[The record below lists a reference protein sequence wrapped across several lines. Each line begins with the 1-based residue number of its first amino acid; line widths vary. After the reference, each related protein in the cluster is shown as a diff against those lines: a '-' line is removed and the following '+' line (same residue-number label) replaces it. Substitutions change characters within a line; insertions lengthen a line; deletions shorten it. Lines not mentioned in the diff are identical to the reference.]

1 MLEGTRQLD
10 SILYQAS
17 GSILF
22 VALEK
27 VKVASF
33 SYSDCLTPSCSSG
46 LLNLRP
52 REP

>member
-1 MLEGTRQLD
+1 VSEGTGQPDPVLHK
-10 SILYQAS
+10 AG
-17 GSILF
+17 GSISF
-22 VALEK
+22 AALEK

-33 SYSDCLTPSCSSG
+33 SYGDCLTPSCSSG